1 MVDAESLDLEPLLA
15 PISEDAPTGVPLRRE
30 DGTVDPDYDKVKTA
44 AQEARSAERAYLRW
58 RTAREEDSRA
68 PDPPNWRIVETE
80 ALRVLRTKSKD
91 LWVAAWLIEA
101 LVRTRGF
108 VGLRDGLQ
116 LTRELVER
124 YWDQLHPLPG
134 EDDDESPIE
143 FKVSQIAG
151 LNGDESDGVL
161 IAPLRSV
168 ELVHSDE
175 YGPLSYWDYSIAS
188 KISTDPDPNSRERK
202 LQSAGTAPLEEFER
216 SMLQTP
222 PSELQARCDAIR
234 EALAEVARLDDVLTA
249 RCVDEDGNNYA
260 PSMATIRSVLED
272 CATCV
277 ELYLKRVSPG
287 AGEESGEEGAAA
299 TGEEGE
305 EGAAAANTSA
315 SVSAGRLQ
323 TREDAFRA
331 LLQVSDFFRRTEPH
345 SPVSYALEQA
355 VRWGRMPLPEL
366 LRELISD
373 ESVRN
378 DVFRRT
384 GIPKPPDSSDDEY

>member
-1 MVDAESLDLEPLLA
+1 
-15 PISEDAPTGVPLRRE
+15 
-30 DGTVDPDYDKVKTA
+30 
-44 AQEARSAERAYLRW
+44 
-58 RTAREEDSRA
+58 
-68 PDPPNWRIVETE
+68 
-80 ALRVLRTKSKD
+80 
-91 LWVAAWLIEA
+91 
-101 LVRTRGF
+101 
-108 VGLRDGLQ
+108 
-116 LTRELVER
+116 
-124 YWDQLHPLPG
+124 
-134 EDDDESPIE
+134 
-143 FKVSQIAG
+143 
-151 LNGDESDGVL
+151 
-161 IAPLRSV
+161 
-168 ELVHSDE
+168 
-175 YGPLSYWDYSIAS
+175 
-188 KISTDPDPNSRERK
+188 
-202 LQSAGTAPLEEFER
+202 
-216 SMLQTP
+216 
-222 PSELQARCDAIR
+222 
-234 EALAEVARLDDVLTA
+234 
-249 RCVDEDGNNYA
+249 
-260 PSMATIRSVLED
+260 
-272 CATCV
+272 
-277 ELYLKRVSPG
+277 